1 MGIYDRDY
9 ARPPRNAR
17 PGVLAG
23 IPRFSVVTWLIIICV
38 GVFVADML
46 FAASNIVVPVHVRDL
61 LSTQVDAR
69 TDRLIMPSPPA
80 QRPAGASE
88 ISANILLASN
98 NQVVGIR
105 TWRYLPP
112 LNAFG
117 HFSTAKAFFGLE
129 VWRFITFQFLHADMT
144 HLLFNMIGLWFF
156 GPLVEQHLRTRQRT
170 LAYYLVCGMCGALL
184 YLTLNLLGTVFGL
197 KLPGLLF
204 SEIDTPLIGA
214 SAGVFGVLMAAAKIA
229 GDEEMLVFFVLPL
242 KVRTGA
248 YLLTLLALINLLR
261 SGANAGGDAAHVGG
275 AIAGYFFIR
284 NMHLL
289 RDFFDVFGPPS
300 KPGSPRAGR
309 MAQRK
314 AKRQSSRDA
323 ASDAEVDAVL
333 DKVKQHGLASLTDR
347 EKDVLRRAT
356 NDRRGA

>member
-9 ARPPRNAR
+9 ARPPRDPRRGPLSAF
-17 PGVLAG
+17 
-23 IPRFSVVTWLIIICV
+23 PRFSVVTWLIIVCV
-38 GVFVADML
+38 GVFFADVL
-46 FAASNIVVPVHVRDL
+46 FAASNIFVPVHVGDRI
-61 LSTQVDAR
+61 STQVDPR
-69 TDRLIMPSPPA
+69 TDRMIVPSPPA
-80 QRPAGASE
+80 QRPAGAFE
-88 ISANILLASN
+88 VSANILLASN
-98 NQVVGIR
+98 NQVVGVR

-129 VWRFITFQFLHADMT
+129 VWRFITFQFLHADAT

-229 GDEEMLVFFVLPL
+229 GDSEMLLFFILPI

-248 YLLTLLALINLLR
+248 YLLTLAALANLLLA
-261 SGANAGGDAAHVGG
+261 GQNAGGDAAHVGG

-289 RDFFDVFGPPS
+289 RDFFDILGPPS

-309 MAQRK
+309 MAQRQ
-314 AKRQSSRDA
+314 AKRQASRA
-323 ASDAEVDAVL
+323 SASDAEVDAVL
-333 DKVKQHGLASLTDR
+333 DKVKQHGLASLSDH
-347 EKDVLRRAT
+347 EKDILRRAT